1 MTVVFSET
9 LAVAVVVV
17 VFIVIVVVVSVGMLA
32 PVVME
37 TFNDSIL

>member
-1 MTVVFSET
+1 MTVVFSNT
-9 LAVAVVVV
+9 LAVVVV
-17 VFIVIVVVVSVGMLA
+17 VFIVTVVVSVGMLA

>member
-1 MTVVFSET
+1 MTVVFSKT

-17 VFIVIVVVVSVGMLA
+17 VFIVIVVSVGMLA